1 MTGNGNKPKPP
12 IDGRP
17 HPKPP
22 PSKPIPP
29 PQKPKGKQI

>member
-1 MTGNGNKPKPP
+1 MSGNGSKPKPP

-29 PQKPKGKQI
+29 PKGK

>member
-1 MTGNGNKPKPP
+1 MTGNGSQPKPP
-12 IDGRP
+12 INDRP

-29 PQKPKGKQI
+29 PKGK